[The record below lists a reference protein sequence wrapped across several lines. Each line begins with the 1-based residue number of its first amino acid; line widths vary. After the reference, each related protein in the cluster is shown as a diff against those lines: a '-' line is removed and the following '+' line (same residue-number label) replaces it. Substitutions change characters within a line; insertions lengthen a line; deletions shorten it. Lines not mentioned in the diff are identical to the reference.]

1 MGIYHGMPE
10 RQVTEVEGRRL
21 VLSHLDKVLWP
32 ATGWTKGQALYYY
45 AQVAPHL
52 LPHIRRRP
60 ATLLRFPSGVGEEGF
75 FAKNPPPGLPDWVR
89 TMVVDSHEGPKERVT
104 VDDLPTLMALANGY
118 ALELHV
124 PQWSADTGPAAHDRL
139 VIDLDPGPGA
149 DITHCC
155 RIARLVRE
163 RLAEDGLTAH
173 AKTSGSKGLHLY
185 AALRPSDA
193 SAVVGYARTL
203 AERLAA
209 DLPGHVVSKMAKA
222 LRRGKVFVD
231 WSQNTTAKTT
241 AAPYTLRATAVPGVS
256 TPIGWDEVET
266 CTSPADLAFTPEDVL
281 ARIADHGDLLAP
293 LLDEAAEL
301 PGGS

>member
-1 MGIYHGMPE
+1 MPE

-21 VLSHLDKVLWP
+21 VLSHLDKVLWLPP
-32 ATGWTKGQALYYY
+32 AGRRARPSTTTPRSRRTCCRTSGAGYHPAAL
-45 AQVAPHL
+45 
-52 LPHIRRRP
+52 
-60 ATLLRFPSGVGEEGF
+60 PSGVGEEGF

-89 TMVVDSHEGPKERVT
+89 TMVVDSHEGPKDRVT

-124 PQWSADTGPAAHDRL
+124 PQWNADTGPADHDRL

-149 DITHCC
+149 DVMLCC
-155 RIARLVRE
+155 AVALLVRE

-173 AKTSGSKGLHLY
+173 VKTSGSKGLHLY
-185 AALRPSDA
+185 AALRPSGA

-209 DLPGHVVSKMAKA
+209 DHPRHVVSRMAKA

-241 AAPYTLRATAVPGVS
+241 AAPYTLRATATPGVS
-256 TPIGWDEVET
+256 TPITWAEVEQ
-266 CTSPADLAFTPEDVL
+266 CTAPGDLAFTPEDVL
-281 ARIADHGDLLAP
+281 ARTAEHGDLLAP
-293 LLDEAAEL
+293 LLGEAAEL
-301 PGGS
+301 PDSD

>member
-32 ATGWTKGQALYYY
+32 ATGWTKGEALYYY
-45 AQVAPHL
+45 AQAAPAMLPHL
-52 LPHIRRRP
+52 RRRP

-104 VDDLPTLMALANGY
+104 VDDLATLMALANGY

-124 PQWSADTGPAAHDRL
+124 PQWSADTGAGAHDRL

-149 DITHCC
+149 DITLCC
-155 RIARLVRE
+155 RVALLIRE
-163 RLAEDGLTAH
+163 ELAADGLTAH
-173 AKTSGSKGLHLY
+173 PKTSGSKGLHLY
-185 AALRPSDA
+185 AALRPADA
-193 SAVVGYARTL
+193 SAVVGYARAL

-209 DLPGHVVSKMAKA
+209 AHPGQVVHRMAKN

-231 WSQNTTAKTT
+231 WSQNSTAKTT

-256 TPIGWDEVET
+256 TPLSWAEVES
-266 CTSPADLAFTPEDVL
+266 CGSPAELAFTPEQVL
-281 ARIADHGDLLAP
+281 ARIAEHGDLLAP
-293 LLDEAAEL
+293 LLAGAGEL
-301 PGGS
+301 PG